1 MRLLNLL
8 FFLLPIAV
16 TAQSTFVSKIVDG
29 DTFKDSTGLSYR
41 LIGINAPETNEIGGH
56 EATIFLD
63 GLINHKFVQIVMD
76 NNYDT
81 IDFYKRKLCYVF
93 IDGTDINK
101 LMVQTGHAITY
112 TKYPFAKMQEYL
124 TAQKEFMSNSPAVQQ
139 TATTSKPSNDKF
151 LTRKNIKAFLL
162 FILVIGLMA
171 VAFYYYYRK

>member
-16 TAQSTFVSKIVDG
+16 SAQTTYVSKIVDG

-63 GLINHKFVQIVMD
+63 SLINQKFVQIVTD

-93 IDGTDINK
+93 INGTDINK
-101 LMVQTGHAITY
+101 LMVQTGHANTY

-124 TAQKEFMSNSPAVQQ
+124 SAQKEFSSKLPSVQESANL
-139 TATTSKPSNDKF
+139 TKPENTNF
-151 LTRKNIKAFLL
+151 LVDKNIKIYFLL
-162 FILVIGLMA
+162 IKIRRVI
-171 VAFYYYYRK
+171 KNIKK